1 MTVLLLVFRVIAPLN
16 KQKRRHQ
23 NLAMIRIYLVEDH
36 QIVREGIKSLLQPN
50 AGFEVL
56 GETATA
62 ENLVLEL
69 ESKSPD
75 LVITDITLP
84 GMDGIALTRLLKKRQ
99 PSIRVLIVSMH
110 ADEKLITSS
119 LEAGADGYLLKDFH
133 NDELLIAIDKIM
145 LGDKFLSRGAS
156 EVLTQNILQKVSE
169 TSSAK
174 VTISP
179 REKQIIEFISLGLN
193 NKEIAEKILLST
205 STVDAHRYN
214 ILKKLEVKNTAE
226 MITKAIKLKIL
237 ILR

>member
-1 MTVLLLVFRVIAPLN
+1 
-16 KQKRRHQ
+16 
-23 NLAMIRIYLVEDH
+23 MIRIYLVEDH

-119 LEAGADGYLLKDFH
+119 LEAGADGYLLKDFR

>member
-1 MTVLLLVFRVIAPLN
+1 MLLLVFRVIAPLN

-119 LEAGADGYLLKDFH
+119 LEAGADGYLLKDFR

>member
-99 PSIRVLIVSMH
+99 PSRRVLIVSMH

-119 LEAGADGYLLKDFH
+119 LEAGADGYLLKDFR

>member
-119 LEAGADGYLLKDFH
+119 LEAGADGYLLKDFR

>member
-1 MTVLLLVFRVIAPLN
+1 
-16 KQKRRHQ
+16 
-23 NLAMIRIYLVEDH
+23 
-36 QIVREGIKSLLQPN
+36 
-50 AGFEVL
+50 
-56 GETATA
+56 
-62 ENLVLEL
+62 
-69 ESKSPD
+69 
-75 LVITDITLP
+75 
-84 GMDGIALTRLLKKRQ
+84 
-99 PSIRVLIVSMH
+99 
-110 ADEKLITSS
+110 
-119 LEAGADGYLLKDFH
+119 
-133 NDELLIAIDKIM
+133 M

-156 EVLTQNILQKVSE
+156 EVLTQNILQKASE
-169 TSSAK
+169 SGSAK

>member
-1 MTVLLLVFRVIAPLN
+1 MLLLVFRVIAPLH

-50 AGFEVL
+50 ASFEVL

-119 LEAGADGYLLKDFH
+119 LEAGADGYLLKDFR

-156 EVLTQNILQKVSE
+156 EVLTQNILQKASE
-169 TSSAK
+169 SGSAK

>member
-1 MTVLLLVFRVIAPLN
+1 
-16 KQKRRHQ
+16 
-23 NLAMIRIYLVEDH
+23 MIRIYLVEDH

-50 AGFEVL
+50 ASFEVL

-119 LEAGADGYLLKDFH
+119 LEAGADGYLLKDFR

-156 EVLTQNILQKVSE
+156 EVLTQNILQKASE
-169 TSSAK
+169 ASSAK

>member
-1 MTVLLLVFRVIAPLN
+1 
-16 KQKRRHQ
+16 
-23 NLAMIRIYLVEDH
+23 MIRIFLVEDH
-36 QIVREGIKSLLQPN
+36 QIVREGLKSLLQ
-50 AGFEVL
+50 AKASFEVI

-99 PSIRVLIVSMH
+99 PGIRVLIVSMH

-156 EVLTQNILQKVSE
+156 EVLTQNILKNVSE
-169 TSSAK
+169 NSSAK
-174 VTISP
+174 VSISP

-237 ILR
+237 VLR

>member
-1 MTVLLLVFRVIAPLN
+1 MPVLLLVFRVIAPLH

-50 AGFEVL
+50 ASFEVL

-119 LEAGADGYLLKDFH
+119 LEAGADGYLLKDFR

-145 LGDKFLSRGAS
+145 LGDKFLSRGAA

-169 TSSAK
+169 SSSAK

>member
-1 MTVLLLVFRVIAPLN
+1 
-16 KQKRRHQ
+16 
-23 NLAMIRIYLVEDH
+23 MIRIYLVEDH
-36 QIVREGIKSLLQPN
+36 QIVREGIKSLLQARPS
-50 AGFEVL
+50 FEVL

-84 GMDGIALTRLLKKRQ
+84 GMDGIELTRLIKNRQ

-145 LGDKFLSRGAS
+145 LGHKFLSRGAS
-156 EVLTQNILQKVSE
+156 EVLTQNILQKASE
-169 TSSAK
+169 SASAK

-179 REKQIIEFISLGLN
+179 REKQIIEFNSLGLN

-237 ILR
+237 VLR

>member
-1 MTVLLLVFRVIAPLN
+1 
-16 KQKRRHQ
+16 
-23 NLAMIRIYLVEDH
+23 MIRIYLVEDH

-99 PSIRVLIVSMH
+99 PSRRVLIVSMH

-119 LEAGADGYLLKDFH
+119 LEAGADGYLLKDFR

>member
-1 MTVLLLVFRVIAPLN
+1 MLLLVFRVIAPLN

-119 LEAGADGYLLKDFH
+119 LEAGADGYLLKDFR

-145 LGDKFLSRGAS
+145 LGDKFLSRGAA

-169 TSSAK
+169 SSSAK

>member
-1 MTVLLLVFRVIAPLN
+1 
-16 KQKRRHQ
+16 
-23 NLAMIRIYLVEDH
+23 MIRIYLVEDH
-36 QIVREGIKSLLQPN
+36 QIVREGLKSLLQARPS
-50 AGFEVL
+50 FEVL

-69 ESKSPD
+69 ESKSSD

-156 EVLTQNILQKVSE
+156 EVLTQNILQKASE
-169 TSSAK
+169 SASAK

-193 NKEIAEKILLST
+193 NKQIAEKILLST

-237 ILR
+237 VLR

>member
-1 MTVLLLVFRVIAPLN
+1 LTVLLLVFRVIAPLN

-99 PSIRVLIVSMH
+99 PSRRVLIVSMH

-119 LEAGADGYLLKDFH
+119 LEAGADGYLLKDFR

>member
-1 MTVLLLVFRVIAPLN
+1 LPVLLLVFRVIAPLH

-50 AGFEVL
+50 ASFEVL

-119 LEAGADGYLLKDFH
+119 LEAGADGYLLKDFR

-156 EVLTQNILQKVSE
+156 EVLTQNILQKASE
-169 TSSAK
+169 SGSAK

>member
-1 MTVLLLVFRVIAPLN
+1 MPVLLLVFRVIAPLH

-50 AGFEVL
+50 ASFEVL

-119 LEAGADGYLLKDFH
+119 LEAGADGYLLKDFR

-156 EVLTQNILQKVSE
+156 EVLTQNILQKASE
-169 TSSAK
+169 SGSAK

>member
-1 MTVLLLVFRVIAPLN
+1 
-16 KQKRRHQ
+16 
-23 NLAMIRIYLVEDH
+23 MIRIYLVEDH

-50 AGFEVL
+50 ASFEVL

-119 LEAGADGYLLKDFH
+119 LEAGADGYLLKDFR

-156 EVLTQNILQKVSE
+156 EVLTQNILRKASE
-169 TSSAK
+169 SGSAK

>member
-1 MTVLLLVFRVIAPLN
+1 MTVLLLVFRVITPLN

-36 QIVREGIKSLLQPN
+36 QIVREGIKSLLQ
-50 AGFEVL
+50 AKASFEVI

-84 GMDGIALTRLLKKRQ
+84 GMDGIELTRLLKNRQ

-110 ADEKLITSS
+110 ADEKLITNS

-156 EVLTQNILQKVSE
+156 EVLTQNILKNASE
-169 TSSAK
+169 SASAK

-237 ILR
+237 VLR

>member
-1 MTVLLLVFRVIAPLN
+1 MLLLVFRVITPLN

-36 QIVREGIKSLLQPN
+36 QIVREGIKSLLQ
-50 AGFEVL
+50 AKASFEVI

-84 GMDGIALTRLLKKRQ
+84 GMDGIELTRLLKNRQ

-110 ADEKLITSS
+110 ADEKLITNS

-156 EVLTQNILQKVSE
+156 EVLTQNILKNASE
-169 TSSAK
+169 SASAK

-237 ILR
+237 VLR